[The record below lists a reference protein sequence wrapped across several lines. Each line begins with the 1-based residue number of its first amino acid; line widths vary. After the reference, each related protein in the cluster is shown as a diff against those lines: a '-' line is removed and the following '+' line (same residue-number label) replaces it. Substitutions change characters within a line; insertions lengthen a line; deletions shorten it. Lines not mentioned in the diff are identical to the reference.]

1 MFALVDCGLHEQGV
15 DELEVELQNIVD
27 GWAPPP
33 AVNIRRFRSYLILYT
48 NAVEVERMEWR

>member
-1 MFALVDCGLHEQGV
+1 MPWWTAAFHEQGV

-33 AVNIRRFRSYLILYT
+33 VVNIRRFRSHLLLQIY
-48 NAVEVERMEWR
+48 VREWRT